1 MSGAPGRGRR
11 FRLAEAIDVLLT
23 VSSLGVVT
31 GLLHGIVWLS
41 EDDSVFPKKNFIE
54 FLSVACP
61 FVQMLQLV
69 TPMPLA
75 QEAVSTLKV
84 DGLPMPSI
92 QSQAICNV
100 LGACYGIQAVNSAV
114 LVTNMFGL
122 GCQIIYLTCYH
133 FVVAANSSWLRFVV
147 PLWLGLNVSF
157 HVCVMILPINVLGHL
172 IILFNIVL
180 SGVPLMKLGSILRTR
195 SSVTL
200 PTGMTVVSCM
210 NNALWTMFS
219 LHLNDTVLLVPSL
232 LGFVLSFFQ
241 ILVILWCN
249 HVLPFDLGF
258 LLLLGRAPPAAKID
272 VLPTGKV
279 ANDFL

>member
-1 MSGAPGRGRR
+1 MW
-11 FRLAEAIDVLLT
+11 LT
-23 VSSLGVVT
+23 
-31 GLLHGIVWLS
+31 
-41 EDDSVFPKKNFIE
+41 EDDAVFPRSAFVE

-61 FVQMLQLV
+61 FVQMVQLL

-84 DGLPMPSI
+84 DGLPMPTI

-122 GCQIIYLTCYH
+122 GCQIIYLTCHH
-133 FVVAANSSWLRFVV
+133 FVVASNAGWVRFVAPWWV
-147 PLWLGLNVSF
+147 GLQLSF
-157 HVCVMILPINVLGHL
+157 YVCAMILPINVLGHL
-172 IILFNIVL
+172 IIVFNILL
-180 SGVPLMKLGSILRTR
+180 SGVPLMKLGSILRSR
-195 SSVTL
+195 SSLEL
-200 PTGMTVVSCM
+200 PTGMTAVSCL

-241 ILVILWCN
+241 IMVILWCN
-249 HVLPFDLGF
+249 HALPFDLGF
-258 LLLLGRAPPAAKID
+258 LLLLGKAAATAKVD
-272 VLPTGKV
+272 VVPTGK
-279 ANDFL
+279 AASDFL